1 MVDGMESHKTHYLL
15 RRTLSHSEKKI
26 KETRSVFFS
35 DAKYCGNLKEVE
47 MEKCVYTK
55 DANELVSSLQ
65 SQLNLL
71 AQEMQKNSSLNTV
84 KKSKFED

>member
-1 MVDGMESHKTHYLL
+1 
-15 RRTLSHSEKKI
+15 
-26 KETRSVFFS
+26 
-35 DAKYCGNLKEVE
+35 

-65 SQLNLL
+65 SQPNLL